1 LDVDLLV
8 VLVTASD
15 MSYVNE
21 VEGVMPIANIALQ
34 HQAFAW
40 SKMTDNYETMFKI
53 ATQEKH

>member
-1 LDVDLLV
+1 M
-8 VLVTASD
+8 TASD
-15 MSYVNE
+15 MSYVKE
-21 VEGVMPIANIALQ
+21 VEGVMPIANVVALQ